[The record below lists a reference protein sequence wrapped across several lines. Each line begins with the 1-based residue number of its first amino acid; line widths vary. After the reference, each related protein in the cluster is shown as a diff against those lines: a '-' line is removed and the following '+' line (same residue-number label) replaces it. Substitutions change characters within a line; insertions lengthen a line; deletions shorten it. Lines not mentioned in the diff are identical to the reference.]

1 MVLDEQN
8 PITYKDYV
16 SQYEVGDNKVISDLT
31 GDALNQ
37 TIYDWYKYRYL
48 SFVDTDK
55 FRDILRR
62 TISVA
67 LPRYEQLLRIE
78 PGVAEYD
85 WLVGVYRE
93 RQLKRKSDHELETSR
108 GKDQVQSTGT
118 DTDVGTITHTHG
130 TINDIKGGA
139 ISKAHTGTV
148 DDTKT
153 GGHDIDSVSGR
164 NTTTYSPHVSKKTT
178 NGGDRQAWSG
188 DQSLASNLP
197 MSESYNKF
205 IEPTD
210 SGSSATGSGEFYE
223 HAYQHM
229 PALDWSAPSS
239 QSQAGHREYVK
250 DGSTVTESFEYGD
263 GVKGDITVTEGD
275 KANPATN
282 KFTYN
287 NEKNSKEFNDTETT
301 TYQNL
306 SNTRTQDNDSDNRNL
321 TKTNNNTT
329 TKTYGNIN
337 VTGNGNI
344 TDREQVTGRD
354 EDPARILKRASNFI
368 RTTNAFEW
376 LRHEIEPCF
385 LALYDID

>member
-1 MVLDEQN
+1 MVLDSQE

-55 FRDILRR
+55 FRDIFRR
-62 TISVA
+62 TISVS

-78 PGVAEYD
+78 PGVSEYD
-85 WLVGVYRE
+85 WLVGLYRE
-93 RQLKRKSDHELETSR
+93 RQLKRKSDHELETTHGS
-108 GKDQVQSTGT
+108 DQVQSNSI
-118 DTDVGTITHTHG
+118 DTDAGTITHTHG
-130 TINDIKGGA
+130 IISDLKGGVV
-139 ISKAHTGTV
+139 SKAHTGTV

-153 GGHDIDSVSGR
+153 GGHDTDTVSGR
-164 NTTTYSPHVSKKTT
+164 NTTTYSPHVSRKTT

-188 DQSLASNLP
+188 DQSLAANLP
-197 MSESYNKF
+197 MSESYDKY
-205 IEPTD
+205 IEPTE
-210 SGSSATGSGEFYE
+210 SGTSATESGEYYQ
-223 HAYQHM
+223 HAYEHM
-229 PALDWSAPSS
+229 PALKWNAPSS
-239 QSQAGHREYVK
+239 QSQSGHREYVK
-250 DGSTVTESFEYGD
+250 DGSTVTESFVYD
-263 GVKGDITVTEGD
+263 DNVKGDITVTEGD
-275 KANPATN
+275 KANPTTN

-306 SNTRTQDNDSDNRNL
+306 GNTRTQGNDSDNRDL
-321 TKTNNNTT
+321 TKTNQDTI
-329 TKTYGNIN
+329 TKNYGNIN
-337 VTGNGNI
+337 VSGNGNV
-344 TDREQVTGRD
+344 TDREQVTGRN
-354 EDPARILKRASNFI
+354 EDPAKILERASRFI
-368 RTTNAFEW
+368 KSTNAFEW

>member
-8 PITYKDYV
+8 PITYKEYV

-31 GDALNQ
+31 GDVLNQ

-62 TISVA
+62 TISVS

-78 PGVAEYD
+78 PGVSEYD

-93 RQLKRKSDHELETSR
+93 RQLKRKSDHALETSR
-108 GKDQVQSTGT
+108 GSDQVQSSGT
-118 DTDVGTITHTHG
+118 NTDAGTITHTHG
-130 TINDIKGGA
+130 TISDLKGGVV
-139 ISKAHTGTV
+139 SKSHTGNI
-148 DDTKT
+148 DDTRT
-153 GGHDIDSVSGR
+153 GGHDISSVSGK
-164 NTTTYSPHVSKKTT
+164 NTTTYSPRVSKKTT

-197 MSESYNKF
+197 MSESYSKF

-210 SGSSATGSGEFYE
+210 SESSATGSGEFYE

-250 DGSTVTESFEYGD
+250 DGSSVTESFIYDE
-263 GVKGDITVTEGD
+263 GVKGDVTVTEGD
-275 KANPATN
+275 KTNPTTS

-287 NEKNSKEFNDTETT
+287 SEKNSRDFNDTEQT
-301 TYQNL
+301 TYNNL
-306 SNTRTQDNDSDNRNL
+306 SNTRTRGNDTDGRDL
-321 TKTNNNTT
+321 TKTNQETT

-337 VTGNGNI
+337 VSGNGNI
-344 TDREQVTGRD
+344 TDREQVTGRND
-354 EDPARILKRASNFI
+354 DPAKILERASRFI
-368 RTTNAFEW
+368 KSTNAFEW

-385 LALYDID
+385 LGLYDID